1 MHGSGR
7 THYIQE
13 QLSLDPSK
21 ISNINSSTVTEGI
34 EQWPKTKDP
43 EPHGQPRDDGKLNEL
58 SQRQGLPFLQGPG
71 RTPHPHLRPR
81 LGPLYCPLA
90 RGYLL
95 RRLKQTVSRNLLRC
109 RRASKYLYEPAFVFT
124 CHQSL
129 TEVLPIFCTD
139 RRGPEMKHR
148 ARNIMVYAGSNI
160 LGQTEVE

>member
-7 THYIQE
+7 THYIKE
-13 QLSLDPSK
+13 QLSSDPSK

-34 EQWPKTKDP
+34 EQWQKTKGL

-58 SQRQGLPFLQGPG
+58 SRRQGLPFLQGPG
-71 RTPHPHLRPR
+71 RTPQPHLRPR

-90 RGYLL
+90 RDYLL

-109 RRASKYLYEPAFVFT
+109 RCTSKNLHEPAFVFT

-129 TEVLPIFCTD
+129 TEVQPIFSTD
-139 RRGPEMKHR
+139 RRGPKMKHR
-148 ARNIMVYAGSNI
+148 ARKIMVYAGSNI
-160 LGQTEVE
+160 LGQIEVE